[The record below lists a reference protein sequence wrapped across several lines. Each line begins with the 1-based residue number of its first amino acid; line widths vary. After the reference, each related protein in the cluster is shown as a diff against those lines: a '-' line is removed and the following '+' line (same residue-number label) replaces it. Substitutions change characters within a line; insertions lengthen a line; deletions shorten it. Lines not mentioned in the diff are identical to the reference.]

1 MKNRFHKFNA
11 DRKCM
16 FCGLTT
22 EKVFEEQ
29 GLAKDCG
36 ADQRRQMVQT
46 EDTLQKQCEGWLILN
61 GWVRSGSAVAESGQ
75 NVKGI
80 FVHIPNQAFGSVR
93 GKSLAGLYLKNL
105 PDLILFHPDG
115 RYLTFE
121 LKSRSGK
128 SNKGQRAI
136 AKHLNTVEEKIFDN
150 FVKRVVGWY
159 CLENIKE
166 SRA

>member
-1 MKNRFHKFNA
+1 MKKRFHKIGANGL
-11 DRKCM
+11 CM
-16 FCGLTT
+16 FCGLASA
-22 EKVFEEQ
+22 EIFDR
-29 GLAKDCG
+29 AKYDEDCG
-36 ADQRRQMVQT
+36 VDQRRQMVQT
-46 EDTLQKQCEGWLILN
+46 EKTLQVCCEEWLIKN

-75 NVKGI
+75 NIKGI

-93 GKSLAGLYLKNL
+93 AKSRVGPYLKNL

-136 AKHLNTVEEKIFDN
+136 AKHLNTVEEKVFDD
-150 FVKRVVGWY
+150 FVKRVEAWY
-159 CLENIKE
+159 
-166 SRA
+166 

>member
-1 MKNRFHKFNA
+1 MKERFHKFGA
-11 DRKCM
+11 DRRCM
-16 FCGLTT
+16 YCRRTT
-22 EKVFEEQ
+22 SEIFEEG
-29 GLAKDCG
+29 GLGEDCG
-36 ADQRRQMVQT
+36 ADQRREMVQT
-46 EDTLQKQCEGWLILN
+46 EETLQKQCEEWLIKN
-61 GWVRSGSAVAESGQ
+61 GWVRSGSAVAESRQ
-75 NVKGI
+75 NIKGI

-93 GKSLAGLYLKNL
+93 AKSRVGAYLKNL

-150 FVKRVVGWY
+150 FVKRVVSWY
-159 CLENIKE
+159 YLEDIKE
-166 SRA
+166 G